1 MTYGTMNNDVT
12 LTGGENP
19 LLAGRC
25 RGVRLLGTDWM
36 RASVGGIQ

>member
-25 RGVRLLGTDWM
+25 RGVRQPDADGM
-36 RASVGGIQ
+36 RAFVGGIR